1 MNSLF
6 LWSFENKKDIIFFS
20 KYYTPK
26 VEIKYFNGLIARK
39 SFFDVPVKNKEE
51 TYKKVI
57 ELSNNNGYTTGNLL
71 DYKYLSKHY
80 KLIAIDLS
88 KQVEL
93 ENLDLKQ
100 QINSISKLQDD
111 RATMFFIIEKRVFTK
126 FCEYHIKWKH
136 KRLKTCGMIEVIKNL
151 NLLQSDMSEIVLNLK
166 QKLLY
171 QVFVIILMHL
181 FQLREIYSKCR
192 K

>member
-1 MNSLF
+1 MNRLF
-6 LWSFENKKDIIFFS
+6 VWSFENKEDIIFFS

-39 SFFDVPVKNKEE
+39 SFFDVPVKSKEE

-71 DYKYLSKHY
+71 DYEYLSKHY
-80 KLIAIDLS
+80 KPIAIDLS

-100 QINSISKLQDD
+100 QINSLSKLQDD

-136 KRLKTCGMIEVIKNL
+136 KRLKTC
-151 NLLQSDMSEIVLNLK
+151 
-166 QKLLY
+166 
-171 QVFVIILMHL
+171 
-181 FQLREIYSKCR
+181 
-192 K
+192 